1 MASYISI
8 WLGITDETEDFDN
21 LNNSYNQEKS
31 DLNDKKVNYEED
43 FREAVFYEDMV

>member
-8 WLGITDETEDFDN
+8 WLGITDEADDSNN
-21 LNNSYNQEKS
+21 LVKNYTKEKI
-31 DLNDKKVNYEED
+31 DLYDKNAEKEED